1 LDLFLKRLDFL
12 KIQNKVDRPIVFH
25 FYYELGLIL
34 QGLGHT
40 VDDATPLAVE
50 IEFENKKF
58 IKPTKS
64 KINSLKLKSIERP
77 TWSEYK
83 TSFNY
88 IQEQLLDGNCYQ
100 VNLTFPF
107 DFETEDFIDPRDIC
121 DFFFSR
127 NNLSPYAHCTFLGDE
142 LILSNSPECLFQYK
156 DHHIYTM
163 PIKGTIKT
171 GTDWKKDWKTLTQ
184 SLKEEGEL
192 NMITDLLKND
202 LNRLEYPRAKVIKS
216 RVPIIVPGLLH
227 QCSLLSVELME
238 PLSLLKTLDCLFP
251 GGSVTGAP
259 KKRVMQIIQEV
270 ERYSRGI
277 YCGSTL
283 LCVGDKKVSNINI
296 RTASVSVN
304 DRLWR
309 YGAGGGVTLLSRPVN
324 EFQEMESKVSSFL
337 TLLNVPG
344 YKVI

>member
-1 LDLFLKRLDFL
+1 
-12 KIQNKVDRPIVFH
+12 
-25 FYYELGLIL
+25 
-34 QGLGHT
+34 
-40 VDDATPLAVE
+40 
-50 IEFENKKF
+50 
-58 IKPTKS
+58 
-64 KINSLKLKSIERP
+64 
-77 TWSEYK
+77 
-83 TSFNY
+83 
-88 IQEQLLDGNCYQ
+88 
-100 VNLTFPF
+100 
-107 DFETEDFIDPRDIC
+107 
-121 DFFFSR
+121 
-127 NNLSPYAHCTFLGDE
+127 
-142 LILSNSPECLFQYK
+142 
-156 DHHIYTM
+156 
-163 PIKGTIKT
+163 
-171 GTDWKKDWKTLTQ
+171 
-184 SLKEEGEL
+184 
-192 NMITDLLKND
+192 
-202 LNRLEYPRAKVIKS
+202 
-216 RVPIIVPGLLH
+216 
-227 QCSLLSVELME
+227 ME